1 MPASGCGVEKASAR
15 DEKALLDSRARRVS
29 RSLPMLPS
37 RLTWHVL

>member
-15 DEKALLDSRARRVS
+15 DEKALARRVY